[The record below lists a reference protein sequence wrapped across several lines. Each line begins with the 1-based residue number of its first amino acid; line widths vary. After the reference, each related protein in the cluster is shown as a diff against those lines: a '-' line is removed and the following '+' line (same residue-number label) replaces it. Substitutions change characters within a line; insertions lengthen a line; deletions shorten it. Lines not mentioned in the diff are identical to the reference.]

1 MKTAV
6 KNLVLKACPG
16 LEREVCAE
24 FARVGEYGY
33 PVKITLMGYVD
44 RCEGAVTPA
53 VTERARMA
61 VRSLEDGFMTMMRK
75 EHPTIDV
82 DALLMAEEIAKRASK
97 KAVAET

>member
-1 MKTAV
+1 MKPAV
-6 KNLVLKACPG
+6 KNLILRACPG

-24 FARVGEYGY
+24 IARLGEYGY
-33 PVKITLMGYVD
+33 PAKITLMGYVD
-44 RCEGAVTPA
+44 RCEGAVGVA

-61 VRSLEDGFMTMMRK
+61 VRSLEDGFTVMMRR
-75 EHPTIDV
+75 EHPTIDL